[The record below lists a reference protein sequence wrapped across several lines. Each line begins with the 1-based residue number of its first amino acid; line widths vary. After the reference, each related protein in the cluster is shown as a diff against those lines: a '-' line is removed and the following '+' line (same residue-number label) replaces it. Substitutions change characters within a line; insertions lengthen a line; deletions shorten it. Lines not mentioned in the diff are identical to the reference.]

1 MDQVNHLPPPPISCE
16 VDLSDFP
23 RMPLDVVKLKESG
36 FIVKATAEE
45 FRAAV
50 ILWAVSWHQVPA
62 GSLPSSDTELAY
74 LAGYGR
80 STKEWLKVKKMALSK
95 WVPCSDGRLYH
106 PLIVENALDAWE
118 KKKKQVD
125 KSVKGAMARW
135 HNKTNELGNAK
146 GYATG
151 IAPSTTSTNATGIT
165 TGNAKPMPNE
175 CQGRGIGKEI
185 KENPPTPQGD
195 VSVEKTGGGAETPK
209 RFRVFPGVRVLLD
222 GLSPERS
229 QGIGFQGMAEAEAS
243 PLRVPFRSSMAE
255 EVRSVDKRRR
265 IIHSTPGFMDQ
276 RPAVGRRT
284 CPRRLYPP
292 PSSFRLVERSPDDR
306 PRRQRPR
313 PEQDRG

>member
-195 VSVEKTGGGAETPK
+195 VSVEKTGGEPK
-209 RFRVFPGVRVLLD
+209 RRNASEY
-222 GLSPERS
+222 SPEFESFWTAYPRK
-229 QGIGFQGMAEAEAS
+229 EAKGSAFKAWQKQKPPLSVCLSALAWQKKSDQWTKDAGSFIPHPAS
-243 PLRVPFRSSMAE
+243 WINA
-255 EVRSVDKRRR
+255 RRWEDEPA
-265 IIHSTPGFMDQ
+265 HAVSTPTHPVF
-276 RPAVGRRT
+276 VW
-284 CPRRLYPP
+284 
-292 PSSFRLVERSPDDR
+292 
-306 PRRQRPR
+306 
-313 PEQDRG
+313 

>member
-195 VSVEKTGGGAETPK
+195 VSVEKTGGEPK
-209 RFRVFPGVRVLLD
+209 RRNASEY
-222 GLSPERS
+222 SPEFESFWTAYPRK
-229 QGIGFQGMAEAEAS
+229 EAKGSAFKAWQKQKPPLSACLSALAWQKKSDQWTKDAGSFIPHPAS
-243 PLRVPFRSSMAE
+243 WINA
-255 EVRSVDKRRR
+255 RRWEDEPA
-265 IIHSTPGFMDQ
+265 HAVSTP
-276 RPAVGRRT
+276 
-284 CPRRLYPP
+284 
-292 PSSFRLVERSPDDR
+292 
-306 PRRQRPR
+306 PR
-313 PEQDRG
+313 PVFVW

>member
-1 MDQVNHLPPPPISCE
+1 MDQVMDQVNHLPPPPISCE

-23 RMPLDVVKLKESG
+23 RMPLDVVKMKESA

-80 STKEWLKVKKMALSK
+80 STKEWLKVKHMALSK
-95 WVPCSDGRLYH
+95 WVMCSDGRLYH

-118 KKKKQVD
+118 KKKKQID

-135 HNKTNELGNAK
+135 HNKKNELGNAS
-146 GYATG
+146 GITTG
-151 IAPSTTSTNATGIT
+151 NALTNASGIT

-175 CQGRGIGKEI
+175 CQERGIGKEI

-195 VSVEKTGGGAETPK
+195 VSVEKTGEELK
-209 RFRVFPGVRVLLD
+209 RRSAPGY
-222 GLSPERS
+222 SPEFESFWTAYPRK
-229 QGIGFQGMAEAEAS
+229 EAKGSAYKAWQKQKPPLSACLSALAWQKKSDQWIKDAGSFIPHPAS
-243 PLRVPFRSSMAE
+243 WINARRWEDEPVPA
-255 EVRSVDKRRR
+255 V
-265 IIHSTPGFMDQ
+265 STPTHPVF
-276 RPAVGRRT
+276 VW
-284 CPRRLYPP
+284 
-292 PSSFRLVERSPDDR
+292 
-306 PRRQRPR
+306 
-313 PEQDRG
+313 

>member
-80 STKEWLKVKKMALSK
+80 STKEWLKVKHMALSK

-195 VSVEKTGGGAETPK
+195 VSVEKTGGEPK
-209 RFRVFPGVRVLLD
+209 RRNASEY
-222 GLSPERS
+222 SPEFESFWTAYPRK
-229 QGIGFQGMAEAEAS
+229 EAKGSAFKAWQKQKPPLSACLSALAWQKKSDQWTKDAGSFIPHPAS
-243 PLRVPFRSSMAE
+243 WINA
-255 EVRSVDKRRR
+255 RRWEDEPA
-265 IIHSTPGFMDQ
+265 HAVSTPTHPVF
-276 RPAVGRRT
+276 VW
-284 CPRRLYPP
+284 
-292 PSSFRLVERSPDDR
+292 
-306 PRRQRPR
+306 
-313 PEQDRG
+313 

>member
-195 VSVEKTGGGAETPK
+195 VSVEKTGGEPK
-209 RFRVFPGVRVLLD
+209 RRNASEY
-222 GLSPERS
+222 SPEFESFWTAYPRK
-229 QGIGFQGMAEAEAS
+229 EAKGSAFKAWQKQKPPLSACLSALAWQKKSDQWTKDAGSFIPHPAS
-243 PLRVPFRSSMAE
+243 WINA
-255 EVRSVDKRRR
+255 RRWEDEPAPAV
-265 IIHSTPGFMDQ
+265 STPTHPVF
-276 RPAVGRRT
+276 VW
-284 CPRRLYPP
+284 
-292 PSSFRLVERSPDDR
+292 
-306 PRRQRPR
+306 
-313 PEQDRG
+313 